1 MAQPIVERASRTL
14 ALDDSPSDLMPE
26 PATGQPGDRP
36 TDPFQDI
43 IIRSKVRAPV
53 LRESTLPRARLLEW
67 MDQHADQRVRMLVAE
82 AGYGKTTLL
91 ADWARRTIRPVRWL
105 KLDPS
110 DAEWALFIG
119 YLIAAFQEGSPE
131 FGAATLRLLGHVAT
145 LGVTRDQA
153 TAQLLAELGGI
164 ISEPTV
170 LIIDDVQHVAGNE
183 DVQHII
189 GRLLERAPQNLTLV
203 LSGRV
208 TPELRLGRLSAQ
220 GGVVSLDTDDLR
232 FTRQELGDLFSI
244 GYGMPL
250 DTDLLGVVDDKTEGW
265 AASLQLLHSSLRG
278 HRKAEIRAF
287 ITVMGGTQ
295 RPLYDFLAEE
305 VLGHQEPFMQQVLL
319 HASVADRVIVSWV
332 TAAMSV
338 LADPPTSDV
347 VETSLA
353 TADELGLMSRNAKNA
368 SSRRFHPLLQE
379 FLREHLR
386 KSIPPETMRQ
396 IHVAI
401 ARAAEDGH
409 WPTAAH
415 HFIEAGEGAE
425 AMRVIGD
432 SSVVAL
438 GTGAWDAAS
447 RLLDRVQ
454 GVERSAAVTV
464 LIARTMAGRG
474 QADDALRMLEAG
486 LTKPELTSR
495 DRALMQFSRA
505 SALARTSRHKEVGH
519 ALSVVL
525 AEPDAPSALHAV
537 ARAWLQ
543 MLEPAANAQMVESLN
558 SLLPTLQQ
566 EKLHYFHGLALHNI
580 ATTKLAQGDLEGA
593 LEAAQAAERAFE
605 LADQDDGVRAS
616 TLMVIAHALFDM
628 GLAEEAL
635 SKAEEAVA
643 VPAAQP
649 DVFAD
654 AAMLHCWTG
663 QADLAYARIRRA
675 RETFRAGSYEVNAG
689 DTVEAGHAVVA
700 LAEGDLAPT
709 ASLAQPPDLSMGDPN
724 YIGLMLLLKATA
736 SLTEAST
743 VSAVRNDTP
752 ADALRTAEELKLY
765 RWTPALS
772 YLTDIANRN
781 KRSIASFFAA
791 PDKHF
796 DAVLLMTAEATMT
809 AIAAMDEPP
818 TTLSR
823 SVSRRPAR
831 WRTAL
836 RQAVAIAG
844 SGSGYAA
851 ASLLAAVGEAEDVVR
866 LQDWEKRQRK
876 WLRDGRYSDDLAR
889 RISPTLVIH
898 DLGQT
903 ALNLGPRSVPITGV
917 RRRAA
922 TLLLYL
928 VSRPRQTATRDQVLD
943 ALWPEQDP
951 VGAGNSLHQTLFF
964 LRRELVITPKA
975 SKPLVEYVP
984 VAGDM
989 IRLVP
994 ELVHVDSVSFL
1005 RQANEVVTR
1014 HPGGAEAVR
1023 LVQSYAGPFAPEFEY
1038 DEWAL
1043 SWRDHVHTAFLNLAE
1058 QSARARMPERSAE
1071 AAAILR
1077 HALGVDPD
1085 ALDLKPLLAAAMYL
1099 SGSQA
1104 AARHLYRQYELEH
1117 DREFGVA
1124 ASGLQEV
1131 LADVTRGH

>member
-14 ALDDSPSDLMPE
+14 ALDDSPSDLMLE
-26 PATGQPGDRP
+26 PAPGHPGDRP

-67 MDQHADQRVRMLVAE
+67 MDQHADERVRMLVAE
-82 AGYGKTTLL
+82 AGFGKTTLL
-91 ADWARRTIRPVRWL
+91 ADWARRTVRPVRWL

-119 YLIAAFQEGSPE
+119 YLIAAFQEGSPD
-131 FGAATLRLLGHVAT
+131 FGTATLRLLGHVAT

-170 LIIDDVQHVAGNE
+170 LIIDDVQHVMGNE
-183 DVQHII
+183 DVRHVI

-232 FTRQELGDLFSI
+232 FTRQELGDLFTI
-244 GYGMPL
+244 GYRMPL

-278 HRKAEIRAF
+278 QRKAEIREF

-347 VETSLA
+347 VEKSLA

-386 KSIPPETMRQ
+386 KSVSPETMRE
-396 IHVAI
+396 IHMAI
-401 ARAAEDGH
+401 ARVAEDGH

-425 AMRVIGD
+425 AMRVIGN

-474 QADDALRMLEAG
+474 QADAALRMLESG

-505 SALARTSRHKEVGH
+505 SALARTTRHREVGQ
-519 ALSVVL
+519 ALSLVL
-525 AEPDAPSALHAV
+525 AEPDAPTALHAV

-543 MLEPAANAQMVESLN
+543 MLEPAANAQMVESLS

-566 EKLHYFHGLALHNI
+566 EKLHFFHGLALHNI

-593 LEAAQAAERAFE
+593 LEASRAAERAFE

-616 TLMVIAHALFDM
+616 TLMVIAHALFEM

-643 VPAAQP
+643 VPAAHP

-654 AAMLHCWTG
+654 AAVLHCWTG
-663 QADLAYARIRRA
+663 QSELAIARIRQA
-675 RETFRAGSYEVNAG
+675 REVFRAGSYEVNAG

-700 LAEGDLAPT
+700 LTEGDLAPT

-724 YIGLMLLLKATA
+724 YIGLMLMLKAAA
-736 SLTEAST
+736 SLSQAPTGS
-743 VSAVRNDTP
+743 VRNDTP
-752 ADALRTAEELKLY
+752 ADALRAAEELRLF

-781 KRSIASFFAA
+781 QRSIAAFFTA

-809 AIAAMDEPP
+809 AIAALDEPP
-818 TTLSR
+818 ASLLR
-823 SVSRRPAR
+823 SVSRRPTR
-831 WRTAL
+831 WRNAL
-836 RQAVAIAG
+836 RQAVANAG
-844 SGSGYAA
+844 SGFGYAA
-851 ASLLAAVGEAEDVVR
+851 ASLLAAVGEAEDVAR

-876 WLRDGRYSDDLAR
+876 WLRDRRYSDDLAR

-903 ALNLGPRSVPITGV
+903 GLNLGPRSFPITGV

-943 ALWPEQDP
+943 ALWPDQEP

-964 LRRELVITPKA
+964 LRRELVIIPKA

-989 IRLVP
+989 LRLVP
-994 ELVHVDSVSFL
+994 ELVHVDSVSFV

-1014 HPGGAEAVR
+1014 NPGGAEATR

-1038 DEWAL
+1038 EEWAL

-1124 ASGLQEV
+1124 ASSLQEV
-1131 LADVTRGH
+1131 LAEVTRGR